1 MPAPD
6 HCPTCHG
13 PLGPWTVNT
22 NAGSAC
28 SQACADALIAGRS
41 QPQANAKAD
50 YSTMALEVDVLRKAL
65 MRQKG

>member
-1 MPAPD
+1 MPAQD

-13 PLGPWTVNT
+13 PLGPWPVTT
-22 NAGSAC
+22 SAGSAC

-41 QPQANAKAD
+41 RPESAPTD

-65 MRQKG
+65 MRQRG